1 MASLIDLLIDD
12 LNNEDTG
19 YNKLLDLSND
29 KTSAIV
35 KGDVDE
41 LQKIFLQEQKLIE
54 ELETVEQKRQEDV
67 KEICSILRLPY
78 EEIRVEHIVQI
89 LEKKPKEHDA
99 LEEVYLRL
107 KRTLNQLTTVNDNNK
122 LLLKESMD
130 MIQFEL
136 DLAKNS
142 VMDPQTSN
150 YGRTAYE
157 EQGITGANIIQP
169 YNFIAI
175 YFCCPG
181 CFLGNWYITCSACC
195 YNNPALTILFW
206 HIANYSNLR

>member
-1 MASLIDLLIDD
+1 M
-12 LNNEDTG
+12 
-19 YNKLLDLSND
+19 
-29 KTSAIV
+29 
-35 KGDVDE
+35 
-41 LQKIFLQEQKLIE
+41 
-54 ELETVEQKRQEDV
+54 

-78 EEIRVEHIVQI
+78 AEIRVEHIVQI

-157 EQGITGANIIQP
+157 EQGITGATGFDAKQ
-169 YNFIAI
+169 
-175 YFCCPG
+175 
-181 CFLGNWYITCSACC
+181 
-195 YNNPALTILFW
+195 
-206 HIANYSNLR
+206 

>member
-130 MIQFEL
+130 M
-136 DLAKNS
+136 
-142 VMDPQTSN
+142 DPQTSN

-157 EQGITGANIIQP
+157 EQGITGATGFDAKQ
-169 YNFIAI
+169 
-175 YFCCPG
+175 
-181 CFLGNWYITCSACC
+181 
-195 YNNPALTILFW
+195 
-206 HIANYSNLR
+206 

>member
-78 EEIRVEHIVQI
+78 EQIRVE
-89 LEKKPKEHDA
+89 L
-99 LEEVYLRL
+99 YLRL

-136 DLAKNS
+136 DLARNS

-157 EQGITGANIIQP
+157 EQGITGATGFDAKQ
-169 YNFIAI
+169 
-175 YFCCPG
+175 
-181 CFLGNWYITCSACC
+181 
-195 YNNPALTILFW
+195 
-206 HIANYSNLR
+206 

>member
-35 KGDVDE
+35 KG
-41 LQKIFLQEQKLIE
+41 E

-78 EEIRVEHIVQI
+78 EQIRVEHIVQI

-157 EQGITGANIIQP
+157 EQGITGATGFDAKQ
-169 YNFIAI
+169 
-175 YFCCPG
+175 
-181 CFLGNWYITCSACC
+181 
-195 YNNPALTILFW
+195 
-206 HIANYSNLR
+206 

>member
-54 ELETVEQKRQEDV
+54 
-67 KEICSILRLPY
+67 
-78 EEIRVEHIVQI
+78 
-89 LEKKPKEHDA
+89 DA

-136 DLAKNS
+136 DLARNS

-157 EQGITGANIIQP
+157 EQGITGATGFDAKQ
-169 YNFIAI
+169 
-175 YFCCPG
+175 
-181 CFLGNWYITCSACC
+181 
-195 YNNPALTILFW
+195 
-206 HIANYSNLR
+206 

>member
-136 DLAKNS
+136 DLARNS
-142 VMDPQTSN
+142 VMDPQTFN

-157 EQGITGANIIQP
+157 EQGITGATGFDAKQ
-169 YNFIAI
+169 
-175 YFCCPG
+175 
-181 CFLGNWYITCSACC
+181 
-195 YNNPALTILFW
+195 
-206 HIANYSNLR
+206 

>member
-78 EEIRVEHIVQI
+78 EQIRVEHIVQI

-136 DLAKNS
+136 DLARIQLWIHRLPI
-142 VMDPQTSN
+142 M
-150 YGRTAYE
+150 E
-157 EQGITGANIIQP
+157 EQLMRNRGLLERQDLMQNNK
-169 YNFIAI
+169 YN
-175 YFCCPG
+175 PD
-181 CFLGNWYITCSACC
+181 
-195 YNNPALTILFW
+195 
-206 HIANYSNLR
+206 

>member
-78 EEIRVEHIVQI
+78 EQIRVEHIVQI

-136 DLAKNS
+136 DLARNS

-150 YGRTAYE
+150 CGRPAYE
-157 EQGITGANIIQP
+157 EQGITGATGFDAKQ
-169 YNFIAI
+169 
-175 YFCCPG
+175 
-181 CFLGNWYITCSACC
+181 
-195 YNNPALTILFW
+195 
-206 HIANYSNLR
+206 

>member
-78 EEIRVEHIVQI
+78 EQIRVEHIVQI

-142 VMDPQTSN
+142 IM
-150 YGRTAYE
+150 E
-157 EQGITGANIIQP
+157 EQLMRNRGLLGRQDLMQNNK
-169 YNFIAI
+169 YN
-175 YFCCPG
+175 PD
-181 CFLGNWYITCSACC
+181 
-195 YNNPALTILFW
+195 
-206 HIANYSNLR
+206 

>member
-67 KEICSILRLPY
+67 KEIC
-78 EEIRVEHIVQI
+78 
-89 LEKKPKEHDA
+89 
-99 LEEVYLRL
+99 
-107 KRTLNQLTTVNDNNK
+107 
-122 LLLKESMD
+122 
-130 MIQFEL
+130 
-136 DLAKNS
+136 
-142 VMDPQTSN
+142 
-150 YGRTAYE
+150 
-157 EQGITGANIIQP
+157 
-169 YNFIAI
+169 
-175 YFCCPG
+175 
-181 CFLGNWYITCSACC
+181 
-195 YNNPALTILFW
+195 
-206 HIANYSNLR
+206 

>member
-29 KTSAIV
+29 PTSAIV

-78 EEIRVEHIVQI
+78 EQIKTYVLVQI

-157 EQGITGANIIQP
+157 EQGITGATGFDAKQ
-169 YNFIAI
+169 
-175 YFCCPG
+175 
-181 CFLGNWYITCSACC
+181 
-195 YNNPALTILFW
+195 
-206 HIANYSNLR
+206 

>member
-1 MASLIDLLIDD
+1 MRIQDIISFW
-12 LNNEDTG
+12 
-19 YNKLLDLSND
+19 ND

-78 EEIRVEHIVQI
+78 EQIRVEHIVQI

-136 DLAKNS
+136 DLARNS

-157 EQGITGANIIQP
+157 EQGITGATGFDAKQ
-169 YNFIAI
+169 
-175 YFCCPG
+175 
-181 CFLGNWYITCSACC
+181 
-195 YNNPALTILFW
+195 
-206 HIANYSNLR
+206 